1 MSPEGGAT
9 VVTEPREA
17 VAADGLEVRYHGGP
31 QPAVA
36 GVAFTLAPGEGLLV
50 AGAEASGKTSLLR
63 GLLGLAPAG
72 GDVRVLGAAPG
83 DPAALRRVGYGP
95 EGRDFAGSLTAGEL
109 LGALARLRGAA
120 RPADAVA
127 DALGRAGLAGAARRR
142 GAAMGPEE
150 ARRLSLAAAILGD
163 PELMVLDDPWE
174 FPETI
179 AEIGRA
185 RARGAAVIATTREP
199 AAFAD
204 ALGRTLALA
213 DGKPA

>member
-1 MSPEGGAT
+1 VSSEGGAT
-9 VVTEPREA
+9 IATEPREA

-36 GVAFTLAPGEGLLV
+36 GVAFALAPGEGLLV
-50 AGAEASGKTSLLR
+50 TGAEASGKTSLLR

-72 GDVRVLGAAPG
+72 GEVRVLGAAPG

-109 LGALARLRGAA
+109 LGVLARMRGAA

-142 GAAMGPEE
+142 GSALSLEE
-150 ARRLSLAAAILGD
+150 TRRLSLAAAILGD
-163 PELMVLDDPWE
+163 PELLVLDDPWE
-174 FPETI
+174 FAETAEEI
-179 AEIGRA
+179 ARA
-185 RARGAAVIATTREP
+185 RARGAAAIATAREP
-199 AAFAD
+199 AALVD
-204 ALGRTLALA
+204 ALGRTLVLV